1 LSTPDTEI
9 HTNPLTVLRVCYI
22 IQRNSPLTPMNT
34 SHAEKQQIRVTLD
47 FDVYADFDVHQIDF
61 NRVFDIQ
68 GGENLTVTV
77 EDLSEEVEE
86 LWEAAYH

>member
-1 LSTPDTEI
+1 MSTPDTEI

-47 FDVYADFDVHQIDF
+47 FDVYADFYVHQIDF